1 MSRAFARGCP
11 HRPYAR
17 FAGRDR
23 PGYCPCA
30 WTDFIVGKH
39 FRAAMFGDVE
49 VAKTLVRL
57 LDLFPD
63 GR

>member
-17 FAGRDR
+17 FAQQGR

-30 WTDFIVGKH
+30 WTDFMVGVH
-39 FRAAMFGDVE
+39 LRRMV
-49 VAKTLVRL
+49 VALDPEWVRRLVW
-57 LDLFPD
+57 LDRFPD
-63 GR
+63 